1 MVYFGR
7 GVRWMKER
15 RYKKDF
21 RIVTDVDPRTGR
33 ARERAVYSGEYYCFA
48 QGEKRRL
55 IASAGI
61 CTALYWLGALGYLF
75 AGRVTSHCVYALVP
89 VIASLL
95 PGAYLVFGL
104 VALAASPGRM
114 TLVQKENGPGRV
126 VRASVGCGLLSSAGA
141 VGCAVFLTVSGQW
154 AGGWSEPLLTAAASA
169 AAWAAFAT
177 GRRAYMKIE
186 RA

>member
-1 MVYFGR
+1 MDEGTQVQERLPDRHRCGSADGACPGAGGVQR
-7 GVRWMKER
+7 GILLLCAGGK
-15 RYKKDF
+15 
-21 RIVTDVDPRTGR
+21 
-33 ARERAVYSGEYYCFA
+33 AAAYCV
-48 QGEKRRL
+48 
-55 IASAGI
+55 AGI